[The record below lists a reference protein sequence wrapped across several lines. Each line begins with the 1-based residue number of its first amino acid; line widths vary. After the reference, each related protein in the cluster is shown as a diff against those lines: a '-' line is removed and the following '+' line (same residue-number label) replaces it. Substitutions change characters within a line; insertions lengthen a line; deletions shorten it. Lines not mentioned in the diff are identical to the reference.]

1 MFDKMTNTTVTINVH
16 NTSTEV
22 LIIISQTVFF
32 ILLFLLLKNGLV
44 DRRGMLSSK
53 ERINDEMF
61 QIMAIFFAIFVIIAL
76 FMIPIE
82 SYEYAHFVV
91 PITFCLMFIIVGW
104 EVYYVMSGNRDN
116 NTSSGTYA
124 GGAKKVRF
132 NIAPDIESGSNKTDK
147 KTVSRDDRPSGTSK
161 FWTGTNSKSGSF
173 FSSPSKSTTGSATK
187 RPVNF

>member
-1 MFDKMTNTTVTINVH
+1 MSNTTNIIVH

-32 ILLFLLLKNGLV
+32 VLLFLLLKNGLV

-53 ERINDEMF
+53 ERINEEMF

-91 PITFCLMFIIVGW
+91 PITFSIMLMIVIW
-104 EVYYVMSGNRDN
+104 ELYVVLYSDSPVV
-116 NTSSGTYA
+116 TKT
-124 GGAKKVRF
+124 RF
-132 NIAPDIESGSNKTDK
+132 PDLENSDK
-147 KTVSRDDRPSGTSK
+147 KTTPNTNPDTKPKSREDGSSK
-161 FWTGTNSKSGSF
+161 FWTKPFRSG
-173 FSSPSKSTTGSATK
+173 TTGSVGATK